1 MEISKLTGFPFEVEK
16 NNSKK
21 LGLVVLQADETI
33 ENELRKIIPH
43 HCDIYHSR
51 IPSAPEV
58 TPKTLK
64 KMMKD
69 LPNSIELFPSEISL
83 DVIGYACTSGATIIG
98 PDKVKSII
106 NKRYEGMKVTDP
118 ISSVCEALKVLEVKK
133 IGFVSPYVES
143 VSTEMRGF
151 LVGHGFDVKSLISFA
166 QGSESVVA
174 SIGESDTLKAVVAAA
189 THDVEAIFVSC
200 TNLKTFS
207 ILDQAEAIIGKPVLS
222 SNQVLAWSMLRKAQ
236 VCMSKVELTKC
247 PGIIFD
253 KKFFLT
259 LEY

>member
-58 TPKTLK
+58 THKTLK

-151 LVGHGFDVKSLISFA
+151 LVGHGFDVKSLISFE

>member
-33 ENELRKIIPH
+33 ENELRTIIPH

-118 ISSVCEALKVLEVKK
+118 ISSVCEALKALDVKK

-143 VSTEMRGF
+143 VSREMREF
-151 LVGHGFDVKSLISFA
+151 LVNQGFDVKSLISFE

-174 SIGESDTLKAVVAAA
+174 SIKQSDTLKAVVEGA
-189 THDVEAIFVSC
+189 THDVDAIFVSC
-200 TNLKTFS
+200 TNLKTFA

-222 SNQVLAWSMLRKAQ
+222 SNQVLAWSMLRMAQ
-236 VCMSKVELTKC
+236 VCMSKVELKKC

-253 KKFFLT
+253 QKFF
-259 LEY
+259 

>member
-33 ENELRKIIPH
+33 ENELRTIIPH

-118 ISSVCEALKVLEVKK
+118 ISSVCEAIKALDVKK

-143 VSTEMRGF
+143 VSREMREF
-151 LVGHGFDVKSLISFA
+151 LASRGFDVKSLISFE

-174 SIGESDTLKAVVAAA
+174 SIKQSDTLKAVVEAA
-189 THDVEAIFVSC
+189 THDVDAIFVSC
-200 TNLKTFS
+200 TNLKTFAM
-207 ILDQAEAIIGKPVLS
+207 LDQAEAIIGKPVLS
-222 SNQVLAWSMLRKAQ
+222 SNQVLAWSMLRMAQ
-236 VCMSKVELTKC
+236 VCMSKVELKKC

-253 KKFFLT
+253 QKFF
-259 LEY
+259 

>member
-69 LPNSIELFPSEISL
+69 LPNSIELFPPEISL

-151 LVGHGFDVKSLISFA
+151 LVGHGFDVKSLISFE

-253 KKFFLT
+253 KKFF
-259 LEY
+259 

>member
-1 MEISKLTGFPFEVEK
+1 MTGFPFEVEK

-33 ENELRKIIPH
+33 ENEFRKIIPH
-43 HCDIYHSR
+43 HCDVYHSR

-58 TPKTLK
+58 TPKTLR
-64 KMMKD
+64 KMMED
-69 LPNSIELFPSEISL
+69 LPNSIELFPSEVIL

-143 VSTEMRGF
+143 VSTEMRRF
-151 LVGHGFDVKSLISFA
+151 LLGHGFDVNSIISFE
-166 QGSESVVA
+166 QCSESVVA
-174 SIGESDTLKAVVAAA
+174 SIRESDTLKAVAEAA

-207 ILDQAEAIIGKPVLS
+207 ILDHAEALTGKPVLS

-236 VCMSKVELTKC
+236 VCMSKADLSKC
-247 PGIIFD
+247 PGRIFER
-253 KKFFLT
+253 KYF
-259 LEY
+259 

>member
-151 LVGHGFDVKSLISFA
+151 LVGHGFDVKSLISFE

-253 KKFFLT
+253 KKFF
-259 LEY
+259 

>member
-1 MEISKLTGFPFEVEK
+1 MTGFPFEVEK

-58 TPKTLK
+58 THKTLK

-151 LVGHGFDVKSLISFA
+151 LVGHGFDVKSLISFE

>member
-33 ENELRKIIPH
+33 ENELRTIIPH

-69 LPNSIELFPSEISL
+69 LPNSIELFPSEIRL

-98 PDKVKSII
+98 PDKVKNII

-118 ISSVCEALKVLEVKK
+118 ISSVCEALKALDVKK

-143 VSTEMRGF
+143 VSREMREF
-151 LVGHGFDVKSLISFA
+151 LVNQGFDVKSLISFE

-174 SIGESDTLKAVVAAA
+174 SIKQSDTLKAVVEAA
-189 THDVEAIFVSC
+189 THDVDAIFVSC
-200 TNLKTFS
+200 TNLKTFA

-222 SNQVLAWSMLRKAQ
+222 SNQVLAWSMLRMAQ
-236 VCMSKVELTKC
+236 VCMSKVELKKC

-253 KKFFLT
+253 QKFF
-259 LEY
+259 